1 MTAETPTGGKNAMNN
16 NFMQLF
22 QRSLVNYAVWVS
34 FVYLCVALYDAF
46 VYNFTDIIF
55 IQIVW
60 LFILA
65 LPLWFKPLAKFL
77 NTTSIL

>member
-1 MTAETPTGGKNAMNN
+1 MIAVTPTGGKNAMNN
-16 NFMQLF
+16 NSMQLF
-22 QRSLVNYAVWVS
+22 QRSLVHYAVWVT
-34 FVYLCVALYDAF
+34 FVYLCVGLYNAL
-46 VYNFTDIIF
+46 VYKFTDIIF

-65 LPLWFKPLAKFL
+65 LPFWFKPLAKFL